1 MAIATI
7 TPDQDAVVTEIEIAA
22 PPPRVF
28 QALIDPEQTRQWG
41 NTAAF
46 EIKLWE
52 IDARVGGSWR
62 FISRE
67 KNPKNESGSAG
78 FDHHGEILELDP
90 PRLLVQTW
98 YASWH
103 ENPSQQTVLRWELTP
118 TAKGT
123 RLKVTH
129 SGLTP
134 MPAALKGYSGGWVG
148 FVDAIKNY
156 VEK

>member
-28 QALIDPEQTRQWG
+28 QALIDPKQTRQWG

-52 IDARVGGSWR
+52 IDARVGGIWR
-62 FISRE
+62 FVSRE
-67 KNPKNESGSAG
+67 KSVKSGSGSAE

-98 YASWH
+98 YANWH
-103 ENPSQQTVLRWELTP
+103 EDPSQQTIVRWELTP
-118 TAKGT
+118 
-123 RLKVTH
+123 
-129 SGLTP
+129 
-134 MPAALKGYSGGWVG
+134 
-148 FVDAIKNY
+148 
-156 VEK
+156 